1 MNFEL
6 TQNFENSATG
16 RTYIHVN
23 STQRH
28 KYIALSALAT
38 VSFLRDIQVQWKTTH
53 KLDSCHVLLPP
64 QVFIIGRSQRT
75 DSIVSVHDNMYNAVQ
90 QSMKCS

>member
-38 VSFLRDIQVQWKTTH
+38 VSFLRDIQVQ
-53 KLDSCHVLLPP
+53 
-64 QVFIIGRSQRT
+64 
-75 DSIVSVHDNMYNAVQ
+75 
-90 QSMKCS
+90 